1 MNKKLKFFK
10 FITNA
15 VAFTSLTLSVFGP
28 LWHFQNTK
36 INSDFKL
43 ETRDIDLSN
52 SKKPVNFDDLVQI
65 VSAKN
70 QQNSLVINAN
80 IKNTQT
86 RLNKTSTNPDSPNLD
101 DIQIQ
106 INQEGEVILNSASLE
121 FVNKKAELYFE
132 EGVPKLKLEGYV
144 FDFRELQNQ
153 TRVQKTFFFLFSI
166 PFIVKAAAAV
176 VAAFAVS
183 AAAQPY
189 MGTFPNVAGVGAWY
203 GGGGS
208 YYPSVGY
215 NPVYPSIGYS
225 PVYPSIGYSPVSPP
239 VGYSPVHAPADNNP
253 ITERTESSI
262 VVDLDKLPKAKGEP
276 SIKEIANTAALELSI
291 VKAKDKWKLRQYTGI
306 HPAWFFNF
314 HNEKLEPHFVISKQA
329 IPEPAAWLLAV
340 GSLLAQSELTKIII
354 KNLLPSSIKDK
365 MHEKDRENMDKKLNS
380 PIDFYS
386 YNEPVMK
393 SLAEKTK
400 YTANL
405 IVRNRWS
412 WDPTNNLNKDIGFT
426 KDRFVVGEGLAS
438 DAIDWT
444 DPKNEFDIDDP
455 NTNENTNE
463 NTNTN
468 KNKNKNIPSYVKIY
482 FPSYHVRRA
491 RMIKGKFD
499 KKEFIPREKMLNVEK
514 VHFLYGNAIRFSNQ
528 GKKTVN

>member
-1 MNKKLKFFK
+1 MKKKLKFFK
-10 FITNA
+10 FITNIFA
-15 VAFTSLTLSVFGP
+15 VTSLTLSVFGP

-36 INSDFKL
+36 SYSDFKL

-65 VSAKN
+65 VSTKN

-80 IKNTQT
+80 IKNSQT
-86 RLNKTSTNPDSPNLD
+86 RLNKTSTNSDSPNLD
-101 DIQIQ
+101 DIQIQIQ

-121 FVNKKAELYFE
+121 LVNKKAELYFE

-144 FDFRELQNQ
+144 FDFRELKNQ
-153 TRVQKTFFFLFSI
+153 TRVEKTIFPFLL
-166 PFIVKAAAAV
+166 PFIASLPFITKVAAATIAAV
-176 VAAFAVS
+176 SVS
-183 AAAQPY
+183 AATAVAV
-189 MGTFPNVAGVGAWY
+189 GAFPNVAGVGTWY
-203 GGGGS
+203 GGGSS

-215 NPVYPSIGYS
+215 S
-225 PVYPSIGYSPVSPP
+225 PVYPWTGYSPVSAPT
-239 VGYSPVHAPADNNP
+239 GYSPVSAPADNNP

-276 SIKEIANTAALELSI
+276 SIKEIANTKTLELSI
-291 VKAKDKWKLRQYTGI
+291 VKAKEKEKLRQYTGI

-329 IPEPAAWLLAV
+329 IPEPAAWFLAV

-354 KNLLPSSIKDK
+354 KNLLPSSVKDK
-365 MHEKDRENMDKKLNS
+365 MDEKDRENMDKKLNS

-386 YNEPVMK
+386 YNQSVMK
-393 SLAEKTK
+393 NLAEKTK

-426 KDRFVVGEGLAS
+426 KDHFVVGEGLAS

-455 NTNENTNE
+455 NKNTSK
-463 NTNTN
+463 NTNT
-468 KNKNKNIPSYVKIY
+468 NKNKNIPSYVKIY

-528 GKKTVN
+528 SKKTIN

>member
-1 MNKKLKFFK
+1 MKKKLKFFK
-10 FITNA
+10 FITNIFA
-15 VAFTSLTLSVFGP
+15 VTSLTLSVFGP

-36 INSDFKL
+36 SYSDFKL

-52 SKKPVNFDDLVQI
+52 SKKSVNFDDLVQI

-80 IKNTQT
+80 IKNSQT
-86 RLNKTSTNPDSPNLD
+86 RLNKTSTNSDSPNLD
-101 DIQIQ
+101 DIEIQ

-153 TRVQKTFFFLFSI
+153 TRVEKTFFFLFSI

-189 MGTFPNVAGVGAWY
+189 MGTFPNVAGVGTWY

-215 NPVYPSIGYS
+215 NPVYPWT
-225 PVYPSIGYSPVSPP
+225 GYSPVSAPT
-239 VGYSPVHAPADNNP
+239 GYSPVHAPADNNP

-262 VVDLDKLPKAKGEP
+262 VVGLDKLPKAKGEP
-276 SIKEIANTAALELSI
+276 SIKEIANTKTLELSI
-291 VKAKDKWKLRQYTGI
+291 IKAKDRKKLRQYTGI

-314 HNEKLEPHFVISKQA
+314 HSKDLEPYFVISEQA

-354 KNLLPSSIKDK
+354 KNLLPSSLEDK
-365 MHEKDRENMDKKLNS
+365 MVEKDRINMDKKLKS

-386 YNEPVMK
+386 YNRSVMEN
-393 SLAEKTK
+393 LAIKTK

-405 IVRNRWS
+405 LVGNKGPRN
-412 WDPTNNLNKDIGFT
+412 PNYNLNKDIGFT
-426 KDRFVVGEGLAS
+426 NDRFVVGQGLAS

-444 DPKNEFDIDDP
+444 DPKNEFDIKLDDRE
-455 NTNENTNE
+455 NEQ
-463 NTNTN
+463 
-468 KNKNKNIPSYVKIY
+468 SYVKIF
-482 FPSYHVRRA
+482 FPSYHVRRV
-491 RMIKGKFD
+491 RMIGKKQKGIKR
-499 KKEFIPREKMLNVEK
+499 EFIPREEMLNVEK
-514 VHFLYGNAIRFSNQ
+514 VHFLYGNPSKFSN
-528 GKKTVN
+528 

>member
-1 MNKKLKFFK
+1 MKKKLKFFK
-10 FITNA
+10 FITNILA
-15 VAFTSLTLSVFGP
+15 VTSLTLSVFGP

-36 INSDFKL
+36 TYSDFKL

-80 IKNTQT
+80 IKNAKTH
-86 RLNKTSTNPDSPNLD
+86 LNKTSTNSDSPNLD

-121 FVNKKAELYFE
+121 FVNEKAELYFE
-132 EGVPKLKLEGYV
+132 EGVPKLKFEGYV

-153 TRVQKTFFFLFSI
+153 TRVEKTFFFLLPFI
-166 PFIVKAAAAV
+166 PFISNAVAAAIAAVAVSTAAAV
-176 VAAFAVS
+176 AVE
-183 AAAQPY
+183 
-189 MGTFPNVAGVGAWY
+189 TFPKVVDDVGRWF
-203 GGGGS
+203 GNRES
-208 YYPSVGY
+208 YYSSDNY
-215 NPVYPSIGYS
+215 A
-225 PVYPSIGYSPVSPP
+225 PVSVP
-239 VGYSPVHAPADNNP
+239 VDNNP
-253 ITERTESSI
+253 ITRRTESSI

-276 SIKEIANTAALELSI
+276 SIKEIANVAALELSI
-291 VKAKDKWKLRQYTGI
+291 VKAKDKEKLKQYTGI

-314 HNEKLEPHFVISKQA
+314 HSKDLEPHFVISEQP

-365 MHEKDRENMDKKLNS
+365 MNEKDHENMDKKLNS

-386 YNEPVMK
+386 YNRSVMEN
-393 SLAEKTK
+393 LAIKTK

-405 IVRNRWS
+405 MVGNRW
-412 WDPTNNLNKDIGFT
+412 WIDPNNNLNKDIGFT

-438 DAIDWT
+438 DAIDWA

-455 NTNENTNE
+455 NKNTSKDT

-468 KNKNKNIPSYVKIY
+468 TNKNKNIPSYVKIY

-514 VHFLYGNAIRFSNQ
+514 VHFLYGEAIRFSNQ
-528 GKKTVN
+528 GKKTIN

>member
-1 MNKKLKFFK
+1 MKKKLKFFK
-10 FITNA
+10 FITNIVA
-15 VAFTSLTLSVFGP
+15 VTSLTLSVFGP

-36 INSDFKL
+36 NYSDFKL

-65 VSAKN
+65 VSTKN

-80 IKNTQT
+80 IKKAQT
-86 RLNKTSTNPDSPNLD
+86 FLNKTSTNSDSPNLD

-144 FDFRELQNQ
+144 FDFRELKNQ
-153 TRVQKTFFFLFSI
+153 TRVEKTFFFLPALFASL

-176 VAAFAVS
+176 LVTYAVS
-183 AAAQPY
+183 AVAQPT

-215 NPVYPSIGYS
+215 
-225 PVYPSIGYSPVSPP
+225 SPVSPS
-239 VGYSPVHAPADNNP
+239 VGYSPVPAPANNNP

-291 VKAKDKWKLRQYTGI
+291 VKAKDKEKLRQYTGI

-314 HNEKLEPHFVISKQA
+314 HNEKLE
-329 IPEPAAWLLAV
+329 L
-340 GSLLAQSELTKIII
+340 
-354 KNLLPSSIKDK
+354 
-365 MHEKDRENMDKKLNS
+365 
-380 PIDFYS
+380 
-386 YNEPVMK
+386 
-393 SLAEKTK
+393 
-400 YTANL
+400 
-405 IVRNRWS
+405 
-412 WDPTNNLNKDIGFT
+412 
-426 KDRFVVGEGLAS
+426 
-438 DAIDWT
+438 
-444 DPKNEFDIDDP
+444 
-455 NTNENTNE
+455 
-463 NTNTN
+463 
-468 KNKNKNIPSYVKIY
+468 
-482 FPSYHVRRA
+482 
-491 RMIKGKFD
+491 
-499 KKEFIPREKMLNVEK
+499 
-514 VHFLYGNAIRFSNQ
+514 NQ
-528 GKKTVN
+528 GKKINTKVLAFLCEFTLLPTFFLKELNSTPLKLGLLIVSKKQI

>member
-1 MNKKLKFFK
+1 MKKKLKFFK
-10 FITNA
+10 FITNIF
-15 VAFTSLTLSVFGP
+15 AFTSLTLSVFGP

-36 INSDFKL
+36 TYSDFKL
-43 ETRDIDLSN
+43 ETRDINLLN

-65 VSAKN
+65 ISAKN

-80 IKNTQT
+80 IKNAKTH
-86 RLNKTSTNPDSPNLD
+86 LNKTNTNSDYPNLD
-101 DIQIQ
+101 DIEIQ

-121 FVNKKAELYFE
+121 FVNKKAEIYFE

-144 FDFRELQNQ
+144 FDFRELQKQ
-153 TRVQKTFFFLFSI
+153 TRVEKTFFFLLPFI
-166 PFIVKAAAAV
+166 PFISNAVAAAIAAVAVSTAAAV
-176 VAAFAVS
+176 AVE
-183 AAAQPY
+183 
-189 MGTFPNVAGVGAWY
+189 TFPKVVDDVGRWF
-203 GGGGS
+203 GNRES
-208 YYPSVGY
+208 YYTPAD
-215 NPVYPSIGYS
+215 
-225 PVYPSIGYSPVSPP
+225 
-239 VGYSPVHAPADNNP
+239 YSPVHTPADNNP
-253 ITERTESSI
+253 ITWRTESSI

-276 SIKEIANTAALELSI
+276 SIKEIANTATLELSI
-291 VKAKDKWKLRQYTGI
+291 VKAKEKEKLKQYTGI

-314 HNEKLEPHFVISKQA
+314 HSEKLEPHFVISKQA

-354 KNLLPSSIKDK
+354 KNLLPSSLNDK
-365 MHEKDRENMDKKLNS
+365 MDEKDRENMDKKLNS

-386 YNEPVMK
+386 YNRSVMEN
-393 SLAEKTK
+393 LAEKTK

-426 KDRFVVGEGLAS
+426 KDHFVVGEGLAS

-444 DPKNEFDIDDP
+444 DPKNVFDIDD
-455 NTNENTNE
+455 TSKDKD
-463 NTNTN
+463 
-468 KNKNKNIPSYVKIY
+468 KNQNIPSYIKIY

-499 KKEFIPREKMLNVEK
+499 KKEFILREKMLNVEK
-514 VHFLYGNAIRFSNQ
+514 VHFLYGEAIRFSNQ
-528 GKKTVN
+528 GKKTIN

>member
-1 MNKKLKFFK
+1 MKKKLKLFK
-10 FITNA
+10 FISNII
-15 VAFTSLTLSVFGP
+15 AFSSLTLSVFGP
-28 LWHFQNTK
+28 LWHFQNTRSY
-36 INSDFKL
+36 SDFKL

-52 SKKPVNFDDLVQI
+52 SKKPVNFDDFVQI
-65 VSAKN
+65 VSTKN

-80 IKNTQT
+80 IKKAKTH
-86 RLNKTSTNPDSPNLD
+86 LNKTSTNSDSPNLD
-101 DIQIQ
+101 DIEIQ

-144 FDFRELQNQ
+144 FDFRELQKQ
-153 TRVQKTFFFLFSI
+153 TRVEKTFFFLLPFI
-166 PFIVKAAAAV
+166 PFISNAVAAAIAAVAVSTAAAV
-176 VAAFAVS
+176 AVE
-183 AAAQPY
+183 
-189 MGTFPNVAGVGAWY
+189 TFPKVVDDVGRWF
-203 GGGGS
+203 GTRES
-208 YYPSVGY
+208 YYSSDNY
-215 NPVYPSIGYS
+215 T
-225 PVYPSIGYSPVSPP
+225 PVSVP
-239 VGYSPVHAPADNNP
+239 VDNNP
-253 ITERTESSI
+253 ITWRTESSI

-276 SIKEIANTAALELSI
+276 SIKEIANTATLELSI
-291 VKAKDKWKLRQYTGI
+291 VKAKDKEKLRQYTGI

-354 KNLLPSSIKDK
+354 NNLLPSSVKNNK
-365 MHEKDRENMDKKLNS
+365 NVYDRKNMDKKLNS

-386 YNEPVMK
+386 YNQSVMK
-393 SLAEKTK
+393 NLAEKTK

-426 KDRFVVGEGLAS
+426 KDHFVVGEGLAS

-444 DPKNEFDIDDP
+444 NPKNAFDIVDP
-455 NTNENTNE
+455 SKNENENE
-463 NTNTN
+463 NVNE
-468 KNKNKNIPSYVKIY
+468 NKNIPSYIKIY

-491 RMIKGKFD
+491 RMIKGKFE
-499 KKEFIPREKMLNVEK
+499 KKEFIRREKMLNVEK
-514 VHFLYGNAIRFSNQ
+514 VHFLYGEAIRFSNQ
-528 GKKTVN
+528 GKKTIN

>member
-1 MNKKLKFFK
+1 MKKKLKFFK
-10 FITNA
+10 FITNI

-36 INSDFKL
+36 SYSDFKL

-52 SKKPVNFDDLVQI
+52 SKKPLNFDDLVQI

-80 IKNTQT
+80 IKNSQT
-86 RLNKTSTNPDSPNLD
+86 RLNKTSTNSDSPNLD

-121 FVNKKAELYFE
+121 LVNKKAELYFE
-132 EGVPKLKLEGYV
+132 EGIPKLKLEGYV
-144 FDFRELQNQ
+144 FDFRELKNQ
-153 TRVQKTFFFLFSI
+153 TRVEKTFFQFFLPFI
-166 PFIVKAAAAV
+166 PFIAKAAAAV
-176 VAAFAVS
+176 LAAFVVS
-183 AAAQPY
+183 TPVQAT
-189 MGTFPNVAGVGAWY
+189 MGTFPNVAGIGTWY

-215 NPVYPSIGYS
+215 SPIYPSAGYDPVYPSVGYN
-225 PVYPSIGYSPVSPP
+225 PVPAPANNNPVSE
-239 VGYSPVHAPADNNP
+239 PANNNP

-276 SIKEIANTAALELSI
+276 SIKSIANAKTLELSI
-291 VKAKDKWKLRQYTGI
+291 VKDRKKLRQYTGI

-314 HNEKLEPHFVISKQA
+314 HSKDLEPYFVISKQA

-354 KNLLPSSIKDK
+354 KNLLPSSLNDK
-365 MHEKDRENMDKKLNS
+365 MHEKDRENMDKKLKS

-386 YNEPVMK
+386 YNQSVMK
-393 SLAEKTK
+393 NLAIKTK
-400 YTANL
+400 YTANSL
-405 IVRNRWS
+405 VGNKGPRN
-412 WDPTNNLNKDIGFT
+412 PNYNLNKDIGFT
-426 KDRFVVGEGLAS
+426 NDRFVVGKGLAS

-444 DPKNEFDIDDP
+444 DPKNEFDIKLDDS
-455 NTNENTNE
+455 EN
-463 NTNTN
+463 
-468 KNKNKNIPSYVKIY
+468 KKSYIKIL
-482 FPSYHVRRA
+482 FPSYHVRRV
-491 RMIKGKFD
+491 RMIGKKQKGI
-499 KKEFIPREKMLNVEK
+499 KKEFIPREEMLNVEK
-514 VHFLYGNAIRFSNQ
+514 VHFLYGEAIRFSN
-528 GKKTVN
+528 